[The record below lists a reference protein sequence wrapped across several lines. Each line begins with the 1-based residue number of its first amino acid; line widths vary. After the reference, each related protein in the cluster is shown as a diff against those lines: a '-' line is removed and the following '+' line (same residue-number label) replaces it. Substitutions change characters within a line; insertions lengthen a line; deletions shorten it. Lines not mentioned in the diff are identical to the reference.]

1 MPLIKEIWRSHQ
13 PLRGLVH
20 AMTPSLFEQHIL
32 SKPYF
37 DRNGFI
43 IAVKDDTPLGF
54 IHVGFGAND
63 DLTDL
68 SMKTGVV
75 CMLMVSKSKIPD
87 QELRVEVAKQLIKK
101 AEAFTSSHGGSQ
113 MMGGGS
119 FPLNPFYLGFY
130 GGSRLPGILCE
141 DQFTIGVFESLNY
154 SRHVEYG
161 IWQRE
166 LSQFRTSVNRD
177 QRQIRRDYNIHA
189 EFDPPPRSWWE
200 ACTLGHA
207 ERMKFEL
214 VKRSTNKKCGEVTFW
229 DMQPLATHWGVHAAG
244 MFDLLI
250 QPEHRRSGMATFLI
264 GEALRQLREHGSTV
278 AEVQTQIDDQA
289 NVGLFRKLGF
299 EEIDHGFSF
308 VKQLPR

>member
-1 MPLIKEIWRSHQ
+1 M
-13 PLRGLVH
+13 RGLVH

-43 IAVKDDTPLGF
+43 IAIEDDKPLGF

-63 DLTDL
+63 DLTDVC
-68 SMKTGVV
+68 KDTGVV

-87 QELRVEVAKQLIKK
+87 PQLRVDVAKKLIER
-101 AEAFTSSHGGSQ
+101 AEKFTSDNGGSQ

-119 FPLNPFYLGFY
+119 FPFNPFYLGFY
-130 GGSRLPGILCE
+130 GGSRLPGILRE
-141 DQFTIGVFESLNY
+141 DQFTLGVFESLNY
-154 SRHVEYG
+154 RQHAEYG

-166 LSQFRTSVNRD
+166 LSQFKTIVNRD

-207 ERMKFEL
+207 ERMKFQL
-214 VKRSTNKKCGEVTFW
+214 IKRSTNEKCGEVTFW
-229 DMQPLATHWGVHAAG
+229 DMQPLAAHWGVHAAG

-250 QPEHRRSGMATFLI
+250 EPEHRRAGMATFLI

-278 AEVQTQIDDQA
+278 AEVQTQIEDGA
-289 NVGLFRKLGF
+289 SVGLFKKLGF
-299 EEIDHGFSF
+299 EEVDHGISF
-308 VKQLPR
+308 IKQLGS